1 MHHEHTPSAH
11 CSGLSMIATDEST
24 RRLKLGD
31 LLLADG
37 LLTASQL
44 QEALRYQEGNDVKL
58 GVALV
63 ALQFLTQRQLDD
75 YLNNQRRK
83 LMMGD
88 MLVKAGLLSHEQL
101 QQALKEQKRSGA
113 RFGEVL
119 VNLEFM
125 SDVDFARFLAS
136 RVGLKCFDLSTF
148 EIQDKTVKLMPE
160 ETIRRLRALP
170 IQQVDN
176 TILVGMVD
184 PTDLLAVDEVHQLLR
199 HPVQLGLILDRQ
211 LKQVLDRVF
220 RKTGE
225 IQGLVS
231 ELGEEMSRNR
241 VDLNQFVQ
249 TGLAQDAPVARILQS
264 LFEDAVRRNAS
275 DIHIEPG
282 SHVLRIRKRV
292 DGILHEQIIREKA
305 VSVPLL
311 SKLKLMAGLEI
322 SERRLSQDGRFS
334 MEVDE
339 TWVDVRLSTLP
350 TQNGESV
357 VLRLFKQ
364 STGNTRL
371 HQTGFAPPMVEQ
383 LRRLIRNPN
392 GIILVT
398 GPTGSG
404 KTTTLYAALNEL
416 NTPDKKIITVEDPVE
431 YRMDRVNQVQVNNKI
446 GLTFATV
453 LRTILRQDP
462 DIVLVG
468 EMRDEETA
476 EIAIRAA
483 LTGHLVLSTLH
494 TNDAA
499 STIIRLFEI
508 GVKGYAV
515 AASVLAVL
523 AQRLMRKICSHC
535 VADYRPTV
543 QERAWLQT
551 LLPAADAALFRKGA
565 GCPHCMNTGYLGRV
579 PVGELLEIDAELSNK
594 IRQSDTVGFMERA
607 KRQKQM
613 IPLPMAGLNLAMQG
627 VTTLEEAIR
636 LSGDQSVL
644 APGAE
649 SEAKPLPDSESADR

>member
-1 MHHEHTPSAH
+1 MAH
-11 CSGLSMIATDEST
+11 SDQHAGATLG
-24 RRLKLGD
+24 RRIKLGD

-37 LLTASQL
+37 LINQEQL
-44 QEALRYQEGNDVKL
+44 QQALRYQEVKDVRL
-58 GVALV
+58 GAALV
-63 ALQFLTQRQLDD
+63 ALQVLSQQQLDE
-75 YLNNQRRK
+75 YLGNKRRK

-88 MLVKAGLLSHEQL
+88 ALVNAGILRSEQL
-101 QQALKEQKRSGA
+101 QQVLKEQKRTGM
-113 RFGEVL
+113 RFGEVI

-125 SDVDFARFLAS
+125 TEVEFARFLAS
-136 RVGLKCFDLSTF
+136 RVGMECLDLSTM
-148 EIQDKTVKLMPE
+148 EIQEKVVKLMDE
-160 ETIRRLRALP
+160 ETIRRLRAVP
-170 IQQVDN
+170 ISQQQG

-184 PTDLLAVDEVHQLLR
+184 PTDLLAVDELNQLLR
-199 HPVQLGLILDRQ
+199 HPVQLGLILDKQ
-211 LKQVLDRVF
+211 LRQVLDRIF

-231 ELGEEMSRNR
+231 ELGAEMRRNR
-241 VDLNQFVQ
+241 VDLDQFEQ
-249 TGLAQDAPVARILQS
+249 NSTAQDAPVVKILQS

-282 SHVLRIRKRV
+282 VHVLRVRKRV
-292 DGILHEQIIREKA
+292 DGVLHEQVIREKA
-305 VSVPLL
+305 VSIPLL

-339 TWVDVRLSTLP
+339 IPVDVRMSTLP

-357 VLRLFKQ
+357 VMRLFRQ
-364 STGNTRL
+364 ATGNTRL
-371 HQTGFAPPMVEQ
+371 HQVGFAGVMVEQ
-383 LRRLIRNPN
+383 LRRLIHKPN

-416 NTPDKKIITVEDPVE
+416 NTADKKIITVEDPVE
-431 YRMDRVNQVQVNNKI
+431 YRMDRINQVQVNNKI
-446 GLTFATV
+446 GLGFATV

-462 DIVLVG
+462 DIILVG

-508 GVKGYAV
+508 GMKGYAV

-523 AQRLMRKICSHC
+523 AQRLMRKICPHC
-535 VADYRPTV
+535 MTDHQPTV
-543 QERAWLQT
+543 QELAWLQNMV
-551 LLPAADAALFRKGA
+551 PAEVGSIGFKKGE
-565 GCPHCMNTGYLGRV
+565 GCNHCLHTGYSGRI
-579 PVGELLEIDAELSNK
+579 PVGELLEIDAELANA
-594 IRQSDTVGFMERA
+594 IRQNDTITFMERA
-607 KRQKQM
+607 RQQRTLV
-613 IPLPMAGLNLAMQG
+613 PLPRAGLQLAMQG

-636 LSGDQSVL
+636 LSGEQAVAVIAGGVL
-644 APGAE
+644 TNEEEVIEEFAT
-649 SEAKPLPDSESADR
+649 D

>member
-1 MHHEHTPSAH
+1 
-11 CSGLSMIATDEST
+11 
-24 RRLKLGD
+24 
-31 LLLADG
+31 
-37 LLTASQL
+37 
-44 QEALRYQEGNDVKL
+44 
-58 GVALV
+58 
-63 ALQFLTQRQLDD
+63 
-75 YLNNQRRK
+75 
-83 LMMGD
+83 MMGD
-88 MLVKAGLLSHEQL
+88 ALVNAGILRSEQL
-101 QQALKEQKRSGA
+101 QQVLKEQKRTGM
-113 RFGEVL
+113 RFGEVI

-125 SDVDFARFLAS
+125 TEVEFARFLAS
-136 RVGLKCFDLSTF
+136 RVGMECLDLSTM
-148 EIQDKTVKLMPE
+148 EIQEKVVKLMDE
-160 ETIRRLRALP
+160 ETIRRLRAVP
-170 IQQVDN
+170 ISQQQG

-184 PTDLLAVDEVHQLLR
+184 PTDLLAVDELNQLLR
-199 HPVQLGLILDRQ
+199 HPVQLGLILDKQ
-211 LKQVLDRVF
+211 LRQVLDRIF

-231 ELGEEMSRNR
+231 ELGAEMRRNR
-241 VDLNQFVQ
+241 VDLDQFEQ
-249 TGLAQDAPVARILQS
+249 NSTAQDAPVVKILQS

-282 SHVLRIRKRV
+282 VHVLRVRKRV
-292 DGILHEQIIREKA
+292 DGVLHEQVIREKA
-305 VSVPLL
+305 VSIPLL

-339 TWVDVRLSTLP
+339 IPVDVRMSTLP

-357 VLRLFKQ
+357 VMRLFRQ
-364 STGNTRL
+364 ATGNTRL
-371 HQTGFAPPMVEQ
+371 HQVGFAGVMVEQ
-383 LRRLIRNPN
+383 LRRLIHKPN

-416 NTPDKKIITVEDPVE
+416 NTADKKIITVEDPVE
-431 YRMDRVNQVQVNNKI
+431 YRMDRINQVQVNNKI
-446 GLTFATV
+446 GLGFATV

-462 DIVLVG
+462 DIILVG

-508 GVKGYAV
+508 GMKGYAV

-523 AQRLMRKICSHC
+523 AQRLMRKICPHC
-535 VADYRPTV
+535 MTDHQPTV
-543 QERAWLQT
+543 QELAWLQNMV
-551 LLPAADAALFRKGA
+551 PAEVGSIGFKKGE
-565 GCPHCMNTGYLGRV
+565 GCNHCLHTGYSGRI
-579 PVGELLEIDAELSNK
+579 PVGELLEIDAELANA
-594 IRQSDTVGFMERA
+594 IRQNDTITFMERA
-607 KRQKQM
+607 RQQRTLV
-613 IPLPMAGLNLAMQG
+613 PLPRAGLQLAMQG

-636 LSGDQSVL
+636 LSGEQAVAVIAGGVL
-644 APGAE
+644 TNEEEVIEEFAT
-649 SEAKPLPDSESADR
+649 D

>member
-1 MHHEHTPSAH
+1 M
-11 CSGLSMIATDEST
+11 
-24 RRLKLGD
+24 
-31 LLLADG
+31 
-37 LLTASQL
+37 QL
-44 QEALRYQEGNDVKL
+44 QDALHYQETKDVKL

-63 ALQFLTQRQLDD
+63 ALNFLSQQQLDD

-88 MLVKAGLLSHEQL
+88 MLVKANLLSFEQL
-101 QQALKEQKRSGA
+101 ELALKEQKRSGA
-113 RFGEVL
+113 RFGDVV
-119 VNLEFM
+119 VNLGFM
-125 SDVDFARFLAS
+125 SELDFARFLAA
-136 RVGLKCFDLSTF
+136 RIGLTCLDLSTF
-148 EIQDKTVKLMPE
+148 DIQEKTVKLMSE
-160 ETIRRLRALP
+160 EAIRRLRAVP
-170 IQQVDN
+170 VRQSGGE
-176 TILVGMVD
+176 ILVGMVD
-184 PTDLLAVDEVHQLLR
+184 PTDLLAVDEVQQLLR
-199 HPVQLGLILDRQ
+199 YPVQLGLILDKQLRQ
-211 LKQVLDRVF
+211 VMDRIF

-231 ELGEEMSRNR
+231 ELGAEMSRNR
-241 VDLNQFVQ
+241 VDLNQFIQ
-249 TGLAQDAPVARILQS
+249 TEAAQDAPVVKILQS
-264 LFEDAVRRNAS
+264 LFEDAVRQNAS

-282 SHVLRIRKRV
+282 ANVLRVRKRI
-292 DGILHEQIIREKA
+292 DGILHEQVIREKA
-305 VSVPLL
+305 VSIPLL

-322 SERRLSQDGRFS
+322 SERRLSQDGRFN
-334 MEVDE
+334 MQVNDIG
-339 TWVDVRLSTLP
+339 VDVRLSTLP

-371 HQTGFAPPMVEQ
+371 HQTGLGAPMVDQ
-383 LRRLIRNPN
+383 LRRLIHSPH

-431 YRMDRVNQVQVNNKI
+431 YRMDRINQVQVNSKI
-446 GLTFATV
+446 GLTFASI

-499 STIIRLFEI
+499 STIIRLLEI

-523 AQRLMRKICSHC
+523 AQRLMRRICSHC
-535 VADYRPTV
+535 IEDYRPTA
-543 QERAWLQT
+543 QEQIWIST
-551 LLPAADAALFRKGA
+551 LFPEQLDAGFKRGA
-565 GCPHCMNTGYLGRV
+565 GCSHCMNTGYLGRV
-579 PVGELLEIDAELSNK
+579 PVGELLELDADLADAV
-594 IRQSDTVGFMERA
+594 RQHNTTEFMRLA
-607 KRQKQM
+607 KSQKRM
-613 IPLPMAGLNLAMQG
+613 IPLPVAGLNLALQG
-627 VTTLEEAIR
+627 MTTLDEAIR
-636 LSGDQSVL
+636 LSGDQLMPEL
-644 APGAE
+644 AVTDDGGKPGIAE
-649 SEAKPLPDSESADR
+649 T